1 MRHILAQLPVFT
13 DLELK
18 AFELKLRALTN
29 GDSIPRTMAYV
40 DFRVS
45 VLKYQQTGYPTWF
58 KAILPNY
65 HFIEVQSGVATLY
78 RNIGSALDDEDL
90 ELSNHPLVKRRRC

>member
-13 DLELK
+13 DIELK
-18 AFELKLRALTN
+18 AFELQLRALTN

-40 DFRVS
+40 DFRVL

-58 KAILPNY
+58 KAVLPNY
-65 HFIEVQSGVATLY
+65 HFIEFESGVATLY
-78 RNIGSALDDEDL
+78 RNVGTELDSEDTEISNPPSA
-90 ELSNHPLVKRRRC
+90 KRARR